1 MGCFNSAAANAEGP
15 KPEGKPPSENKPNI
29 VFVIGGPGCGKG
41 TQCKKIISKFGYVS
55 FSTGD
60 LLRKYVKD
68 KQEGYEE
75 LDNAMKEGKLI
86 SSATLMKVLK
96 EYIVKSKNKKI
107 LVDGYP
113 RNQENID
120 EWEKQMSNEANVKA
134 ALYFEVS
141 NEEMKK
147 RILGRNEGRAD
158 DNEETIVKRLET
170 FEKQTKPIVAYFEK
184 KKILIKIDGMK
195 SVDEIHAD
203 VCKNFEEK
211 GLN

>member
-1 MGCFNSAAANAEGP
+1 MGCDNSAAAGAT
-15 KPEGKPPSENKPNI
+15 EGKSDNKPNVI
-29 VFVIGGPGCGKG
+29 FVLGGPGCGKG
-41 TQCKKIISKFGYVS
+41 TQCKKIIAKYGYVS

-60 LLRKYVKD
+60 LLRKYVAD
-68 KQEGYEE
+68 KQEGWED
-75 LDNAMKEGKLI
+75 LDKAMKEGKLI
-86 SSATLMKVLK
+86 SSETLMKVLK
-96 EYIVKSKNKKI
+96 GYVVKSKNKKI

-120 EWEKQMSNEANVKA
+120 VWEKQMGNEANVKA

-158 DNEETIVKRLET
+158 DNEATIVKRLEN
-170 FEKQTKPIVAYFEK
+170 FEKSTKPIVSYFEK
-184 KKILIKIDGMK
+184 KNILIKINGMR
-195 SVDEIHAD
+195 SVDEIFAD
-203 VCKNFEEK
+203 VCKNLEEK

>member
-1 MGCFNSAAANAEGP
+1 MEKEHN
-15 KPEGKPPSENKPNI
+15 
-29 VFVIGGPGCGKG
+29 
-41 TQCKKIISKFGYVS
+41 VS

-68 KQEGYEE
+68 KQEGYED
-75 LDNAMKEGKLI
+75 LDKAMKEGKLI

-120 EWEKQMSNEANVKA
+120 EWEKQMSNEVNVKA

-170 FEKQTKPIVAYFEK
+170 FEKQTKPVVTYFEK